1 MHWQRSEMVRYFAQ
15 QTMTNHVILMKW
27 YYHVIFSSVCVHP
40 LSFFGVVFRK
50 QKLKK
55 LFVLTYVRNISHA
68 GWLPK
73 PKVNFNWIQYKLWY
87 DKQGANRKLVAPWI
101 IFYQNLWGGI
111 LVEFLYA
118 FRLLVIYFN
127 FSFPGDFCRCICC
140 T

>member
-1 MHWQRSEMVRYFAQ
+1 MLFSL
-15 QTMTNHVILMKW
+15 NID
-27 YYHVIFSSVCVHP
+27 FSSVCVHP

-87 DKQGANRKLVAPWI
+87 DKQGANRKLVARFI
-101 IFYQNLWGGI
+101 KIYEE
-111 LVEFLYA
+111 EFL
-118 FRLLVIYFN
+118 
-127 FSFPGDFCRCICC
+127 
-140 T
+140 